1 MSLLDILLLAVGLSM
16 DAFAVAVCK
25 GLAIGSI
32 RPRHAATVGAWFGFF
47 QALMPTLGFL
57 VGSVFA
63 RFVEAFAPWI
73 SFVLLALIGGNMVR
87 ESFGDDGDDTG
98 ASLGFRVMLAMAV
111 ATSID
116 ALAVGVS
123 FAVDGMTLLSVLAS
137 SLLIGCV
144 TFAISAAGVWIG
156 SVFGTKYKK
165 GAERVGGVILILLG
179 IKILLSGLGILPF

>member
-1 MSLLDILLLAVGLSM
+1 MSLLDILILAVGLSM
-16 DAFAVAVCK
+16 DAFAVAICK

-32 RPRHAATVGAWFGFF
+32 RPRNAATVGAWFGFF

-123 FAVDGMTLLSVLAS
+123 FAVDGMTLPSVLAS

-144 TFAISAAGVWIG
+144 TFAISAAGVKIG
-156 SVFGTKYKK
+156 SVFGTKYKN

-179 IKILLSGLGILPF
+179 IKILLSGLGVLPF